1 MCLETSLAWPHLPVN
16 VFKFVMGVIL
26 LKINCKWMLKK
37 RWSCYLLFWVKTVE
51 VLTWLDGWKKN
62 SSKLLV
68 HQRHSLTNQVISPC
82 WSQYS
87 CLIWLSCRRDARDT
101 KWPRARLKAMKLCEK
116 ISRFRSGILFEFER
130 QFLCPLH
137 VVSRLSSADPADG
150 YSSIKIAMIK
160 QNLWWTMFPARF
172 LFPLPKPP
180 HGHKEDFAEE
190 RDPSRSPLHF
200 HSRARHV
207 LQARKLELLLKVTK
221 DNPFQV
227 CLSCH
232 TTWRMIARV
241 GFDCNWLQ

>member
-1 MCLETSLAWPHLPVN
+1 MKKML
-16 VFKFVMGVIL
+16 IL
-26 LKINCKWMLKK
+26 LPTFLGQNGKSLDMTWRLKK
-37 RWSCYLLFWVKTVE
+37 KIAVNFWYTRD
-51 VLTWLDGWKKN
+51 THWLIK
-62 SSKLLV
+62 SLLLV
-68 HQRHSLTNQVISPC
+68 GVNTVVLSDWVVGETREILNDHARGWRRWNYARRSPDLGRAC
-82 WSQYS
+82 GSNLKGR
-87 CLIWLSCRRDARDT
+87 LI
-101 KWPRARLKAMKLCEK
+101 
-116 ISRFRSGILFEFER
+116 
-130 QFLCPLH
+130 CPLH

-200 HSRARHV
+200 HRTRHV
-207 LQARKLELLLKVTK
+207 IQARKFELLLKVTK
-221 DNPFQV
+221 DNQFQV